1 MHARRAVFAV
11 AAATFLAAGVAA
23 CSGGSSG
30 TSASSGS
37 GGSASSIAAA
47 LQQPTTLTW
56 WAWAP
61 QDKDIVTAFE
71 KKYPKVKVDL
81 VNAGTSTAEYT
92 KLENAI
98 KAGTGAP
105 DIAQIEY
112 YALPQFALQG
122 DLSNLTSEGISASS
136 VQSQVSSAVFDS
148 VDINGKLVGLP
159 QDTGPMALFYNK
171 TVFDKYHISV
181 PTTWVQYA
189 ADAQKLHSENSKEYL
204 TADVG
209 DPGFV
214 TSMIWSAGGDPYT
227 VSGTK
232 NVTINFQDAGS
243 RKFTSLWNPLIGKG
257 LLDPVTGWTSQ
268 WYTGLGNGTIASLVT
283 GAWMPVDL
291 ESDVPSGSGQWRIAP
306 MPEWTAGTP
315 ANSEN
320 GGSSDTILASSKN
333 QLAAAGFLQFASL
346 QEGATIS
353 ANSGDFPASN
363 SILNSSSY
371 LNQTSAYFGGQKI
384 NQVLSQAA
392 STVLPGWS
400 YLPFQVYAN
409 SIFPDTVGKAYAS
422 KSNLNSALMQWQQS
436 SASYG
441 TSEGFSVTSK

>member
-1 MHARRAVFAV
+1 
-11 AAATFLAAGVAA
+11 
-23 CSGGSSG
+23 
-30 TSASSGS
+30 
-37 GGSASSIAAA
+37 
-47 LQQPTTLTW
+47 
-56 WAWAP
+56 
-61 QDKDIVTAFE
+61 
-71 KKYPKVKVDL
+71 
-81 VNAGTSTAEYT
+81 
-92 KLENAI
+92 
-98 KAGTGAP
+98 
-105 DIAQIEY
+105 
-112 YALPQFALQG
+112 
-122 DLSNLTSEGISASS
+122 
-136 VQSQVSSAVFDS
+136 
-148 VDINGKLVGLP
+148 
-159 QDTGPMALFYNK
+159 
-171 TVFDKYHISV
+171 
-181 PTTWVQYA
+181 
-189 ADAQKLHSENSKEYL
+189 
-204 TADVG
+204 
-209 DPGFV
+209 
-214 TSMIWSAGGDPYT
+214 
-227 VSGTK
+227 
-232 NVTINFQDAGS
+232 
-243 RKFTSLWNPLIGKG
+243 
-257 LLDPVTGWTSQ
+257 
-268 WYTGLGNGTIASLVT
+268 
-283 GAWMPVDL
+283 MPVDL